1 MGTIH
6 SLIKERVIV
15 LDGAT
20 GTELMARGLTMGE
33 SPERW
38 NLEHPDR
45 VQDVHRCYYGAG
57 SDIVLTNTFGGS
69 RIKLQP
75 YGLDDKVAEV
85 NKRGAGCA
93 RKVCP
98 EGAFVGGD
106 IGPTGKFLK
115 PVGPHEPEEFLEAF
129 TEQAQALCDGG
140 ADLLFIETMYD
151 LNEALLA
158 LEAAKK
164 TGLPVVVSLTFTR
177 KKRGFFTLMG
187 DTPQQAFA
195 QLREEGAFAAGS
207 NCSLVS
213 GEMCSLL
220 EEVKGIPPEFP
231 LYMKPNAGQPR
242 VEEDH
247 AVYDADPEGFLE
259 DLKKMVPHGARMIGG
274 CCGTSPLFIEKLARW
289 VKG

>member
-1 MGTIH
+1 MGTIQ
-6 SLIKERVIV
+6 SLIKERVVV

-20 GTELMARGLTMGE
+20 GTELMARGLSRGE

-57 SDIVLTNTFGGS
+57 SDMVLTNTFGGS
-69 RIKLQP
+69 RLKLEP
-75 YGLDDKVAEV
+75 YGLGDRVAEV
-85 NKRGAGCA
+85 NRRGADCA

-106 IGPTGKFLK
+106 MGPTGKFLK

-129 TEQAQALCDGG
+129 TEQALALRDGG
-140 ADLLFIETMYD
+140 ADLLVIETMYD
-151 LNEALLA
+151 LKEALLA
-158 LEAAKK
+158 LEGAKT
-164 TGLPVVVSLTFTR
+164 TGLPVVVSLTFSR

-187 DTPQQAFA
+187 DTPQQAIRK
-195 QLREEGAFAAGS
+195 LMEEGAFGAGS

-213 GEMCSLL
+213 GEMCDLV
-220 EEVKGIPPEFP
+220 EELKESPPGFP
-231 LYMKPNAGQPR
+231 LYVKPNAGQPR
-242 VEEDH
+242 VEDDQ

-274 CCGTSPLFIEKLARW
+274 CCGTSPLFIEKIARW